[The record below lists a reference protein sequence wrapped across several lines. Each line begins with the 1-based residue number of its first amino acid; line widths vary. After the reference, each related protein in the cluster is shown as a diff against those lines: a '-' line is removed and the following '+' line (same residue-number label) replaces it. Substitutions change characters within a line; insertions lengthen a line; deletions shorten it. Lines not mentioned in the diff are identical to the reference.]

1 MRIDAFTATRV
12 LLSLR
17 DKAYEDYTRTHK
29 DCAHLKNKL
38 WRRWDRLCTIPRYI
52 LPIEKRIAGAALHF
66 SGYDITLDELKA
78 RCTGLEK
85 ELGLWKE
92 AADEAEIAYEADID
106 ELLKE
111 NDGLKQVIIGLQKGY
126 DSMYEMLLEEWGRG
140 DPDRVPSEEA
150 PADR

>member
-1 MRIDAFTATRV
+1 MKLNKPRLKWKLI
-12 LLSLR
+12 LLT
-17 DKAYEDYTRTHK
+17 DKLKTVRADVK
-29 DCAHLKNKL
+29 D
-38 WRRWDRLCTIPRYI
+38 
-52 LPIEKRIAGAALHF
+52 RIALAALKY
-66 SGYDITLDELKA
+66 SGYDEAIRDLDKTNAALCIELDQ
-78 RCTGLEK
+78 
-85 ELGLWKE
+85 WKK
-92 AADEAEIAYEADID
+92 AADEAERAYEADLD